1 MLVLGKF
8 LSTLRSFWLLFA
20 LVADFELLVDCASSV
35 DKGDAFRLR
44 RRLPCRATGDQDS
57 QNFDEL
63 GSYVSLVKVF
73 ESFAKNRPFSELVQ
87 SLKGFVL
94 PSSNILKTLAVF
106 SSISA

>member
-8 LSTLRSFWLLFA
+8 LSTLQSFWLLFA
-20 LVADFELLVDCASSV
+20 LVADFELLVDCPTSV

-44 RRLPCRATGDQDS
+44 RRLPFGDTGDRDS
-57 QNFDEL
+57 QNLDEL
-63 GSYVSLVKVF
+63 ESYMLLDKLF
-73 ESFAKNRPFSELVQ
+73 DFELVQ
-87 SLKGFVL
+87 SLKGCVL